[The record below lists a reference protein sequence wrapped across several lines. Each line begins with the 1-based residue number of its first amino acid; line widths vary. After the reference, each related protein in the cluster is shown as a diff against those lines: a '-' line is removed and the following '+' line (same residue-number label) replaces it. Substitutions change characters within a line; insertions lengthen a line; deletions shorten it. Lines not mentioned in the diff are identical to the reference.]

1 MPCYICRL
9 NDGNVFATVKSNK
22 TCPKIAYAAV
32 FFLTDKSALKAAE
45 RALKGRHGMKFDL
58 GTLFVCATP
67 IGNLG
72 DITLRALEVLKSV
85 DIIAAEDTRV
95 TLKLL
100 NHYGIRKPLVSY
112 HQHSPPKR
120 TEWLLQQ
127 LKEGKNIAL
136 VCNAG
141 TPGISDPGVPL
152 VRKALQAKIPVVPVP
167 GPSAVTAA
175 LSVAGMDAQRFI
187 FLGFLS
193 RGKKERRELLE
204 LVKSLPFTL
213 VIYEAPHRLT
223 ESLKDLVE
231 ILGDRTAV
239 LCRELTKMHEEVV
252 LTTLSA
258 LARKYE
264 AETPIGEFTLV
275 IEGAKTQEPEP
286 DWRAI
291 DKAIDGLL
299 DAGLSVS
306 DVAKEIAHS
315 FSIPRSAAYRKALEK
330 AQKRQGS

>member
-1 MPCYICRL
+1 MIL
-9 NDGNVFATVKSNK
+9 KMGGEAKMKS
-22 TCPKIAYAAV
+22 
-32 FFLTDKSALKAAE
+32 
-45 RALKGRHGMKFDL
+45 GL

-72 DITLRALEVLKSV
+72 DITLRALEVLKGV
-85 DIIAAEDTRV
+85 DIVVAEDTRV

-120 TEWLLQQ
+120 TEWLLRQ

-152 VRKALQAKIPVVPVP
+152 VRMALQEKIPIVPVP
-167 GPSAVTAA
+167 GPSAVTTA
-175 LSVAGMDAQRFI
+175 LSVAGMDAQRFV
-187 FLGFLS
+187 FLGFLP
-193 RGKKERRELLE
+193 RERKERCQLLE
-204 LVKSLPFTL
+204 LIKSLPFTL
-213 VIYEAPHRLT
+213 VIYEAPHRLA
-223 ESLKDLVE
+223 ESLKDLVK
-231 ILGDRTAV
+231 ILGDRNAV

-258 LARKYE
+258 LSRKYE

-275 IEGAKTQEPEP
+275 IEGAKIVKSEP
-286 DWRAI
+286 DWQAI
-291 DKAIDGLL
+291 DKTIDELL

-306 DVAKEIAHS
+306 EVAKEIARS
-315 FSIPRSAAYRKALEK
+315 FSIPRSTAYRRALGKARK
-330 AQKRQGS
+330 CQGS

>member
-1 MPCYICRL
+1 M
-9 NDGNVFATVKSNK
+9 KSK
-22 TCPKIAYAAV
+22 
-32 FFLTDKSALKAAE
+32 
-45 RALKGRHGMKFDL
+45 L

-72 DITLRALEVLKSV
+72 DITLRALEVLKGV

-152 VRKALQAKIPVVPVP
+152 VRKALQEKIPVVPVP

-187 FLGFLS
+187 FLGFLP
-193 RGKKERRELLE
+193 REKKERRELIE

-213 VIYEAPHRLT
+213 VIYEAPHRLA

-231 ILGDRTAV
+231 ILGDRTTV
-239 LCRELTKMHEEVV
+239 LCRELTKVHEEVL

-264 AETPIGEFTLV
+264 TETPIGEFTLV

-286 DWRAI
+286 NWRAI
-291 DKAIDGLL
+291 DKAIDELL

-306 DVAKEIAHS
+306 DVAREIVKA
-315 FSIPRSAAYRKALEK
+315 FSIPRSTAYRRALEK
-330 AQKRQGS
+330 ARKCQGS